1 MPDQFG
7 KLFASAHGVDVHA
20 AVVEIARVS
29 GHVEICGYALGEIA
43 EALHAPLN
51 EVTPGNNVRSGH
63 GAGIQGSARE
73 KHDNRRL
80 VLLRTSAVGKLLLAF
95 SAIGVLLG
103 QQSGAPSGL
112 DEAAA
117 DFEQGRAA
125 EAGQKLDAILKDHP
139 ADLRALVLQGAVLD
153 SLQRY
158 SEAESYHLRA
168 LKLAP
173 GSAQVLNNAANH
185 YLVSED
191 RRRARELYLKV
202 IAVDPHHVNAN
213 LQLAQMSV
221 EEKRGSEALAYL
233 NRLGD
238 AANSDPAALLVR
250 ARALALTG
258 RCADAGT
265 LLGNLEGQ
273 AGGGP
278 SLFFSTGLAFAECK
292 KYDEAE
298 RSFSRALD
306 ANPKN
311 PEILY
316 NLGLAALEAGHA
328 PRATAVLETA
338 LKERPDDVDSL
349 HALARA
355 YLKQDRPVDAAALL
369 TKAQK
374 LAPGRADVLLL
385 LAQVSYHL
393 EFYEDAAASYTR
405 YIKLKPDD
413 DVARRE
419 RGMSLACA
427 NQPVSALADLD
438 WYVRKHPR
446 DATGLYELAI
456 AEHFA
461 DRGKAFQALDRALAL
476 DPTMIQAHYTRAV
489 LNIEEQKP
497 AGAID
502 DLRFVLE
509 REPANSRV
517 LVHLGQAYL
526 EANRPG
532 EAAEVLRRA
541 IDLAPGQPAALLHYH
556 KALEQLGRKEEAA
569 AVLSRLKQADS
580 ASEFRK
586 PQAGLIDYL
595 SLSPAEQRARYLAN
609 LRKNAED
616 YPADPRWKIRLGK
629 ELLAEGK
636 SAEALEAFRPLKM
649 AVSAPEILASCGRI
663 LLEVEQYELA
673 RQFLEP
679 ALAAAPALSAARLDL
694 AIVLFRLQGAGAALE
709 ELDKTP
715 AADRKGDYYL
725 LRAQILDSQSKMQ
738 EAAEALN
745 QGMHAAPARPG
756 LYLQAAGFLLKHKLH
771 EKALALLEQAS
782 RLLPDDR
789 DLLLAQAVTLAVIPR
804 DDDAQKLLAKIQSR
818 WPEWDRPYLVNGMIL
833 EIQLKSAEALPLLET
848 AIALG
853 ANSPEGYYYQALA
866 ITHARPNDL
875 ESAHTAIARALA
887 LTSKDSYI
895 FLLAGKISLA
905 RKEYAAAVE
914 QLVRATH
921 LLPTLIP
928 AHYALHDAYKA
939 IGDEQ
944 KSAAELEAIQHIADE
959 NAASDKSP
967 FPIEDFVF
975 TVRPPS

>member
-1 MPDQFG
+1 MLRLSPFG
-7 KLFASAHGVDVHA
+7 KLVLALT
-20 AVVEIARVS
+20 AV
-29 GHVEICGYALGEIA
+29 
-43 EALHAPLN
+43 
-51 EVTPGNNVRSGH
+51 
-63 GAGIQGSARE
+63 
-73 KHDNRRL
+73 
-80 VLLRTSAVGKLLLAF
+80 
-95 SAIGVLLG
+95 GVLLSQIG
-103 QQSGAPSGL
+103 VPTGL

-117 DFEQGRAA
+117 DFEQGRTA

-139 ADLRALVLQGAVLD
+139 ADLRALVLKAAVLD
-153 SLQRY
+153 ALDRPA
-158 SEAESYHLRA
+158 EAESYYQRA

-185 YLVSED
+185 YLASGD
-191 RRRARELYLKV
+191 RRRARDLYLRA

-213 LQLAQMSV
+213 LQLAGMSV
-221 EEKRGSEALAYL
+221 EEKRGAEALAYL

-238 AANSDPAALLVR
+238 AVNTDAAALMVR

-258 RCADAGT
+258 RCADADK
-265 LLGNLEGQ
+265 LLDRLEGQ
-273 AGGGP
+273 RGAGL

-292 KYDEAE
+292 QYDNAE

-306 ANPKN
+306 ADPKN

-328 PRATAVLETA
+328 PRAIAALEPVLN
-338 LKERPDDVDSL
+338 ERPDDADCL
-349 HALARA
+349 YALSRA
-355 YLKQDRPVDAAALL
+355 YLKQDRSVDAAALL

-393 EFYEDAAASYTR
+393 AFYEDAAASYTR
-405 YIKLKPDD
+405 YLKVKPEDD
-413 DVARRE
+413 AARRE

-427 NQPVSALADLD
+427 NQPASALADLD

-446 DATGLYELAI
+446 DAMGFYELAV
-456 AEHFA
+456 AEHFT
-461 DRGKAFQALDRALAL
+461 DRGKAFQSLDRALAL
-476 DPTMIQAHYTRAV
+476 DPAMIQAHYTRAL

-497 AGAID
+497 AAAID
-502 DLRFVLE
+502 DLRFIVE
-509 REPANSRV
+509 REPANYRV

-526 EANRPG
+526 DANRAG
-532 EAAEVLRRA
+532 EAAEVLKRA

-556 KALEQLGRKEEAA
+556 KALQQLGRNEEAA

-580 ASEFRK
+580 AAEFRQ

-595 SLSPAEQRARYLAN
+595 SLSPDEQRARYLAN
-609 LRKNAED
+609 LRKNVED
-616 YPADPRWKIRLGK
+616 YPSDPRWKIRLGQ

-636 SAEALEAFRPLKM
+636 FADAQEIFRSLKM
-649 AVSAPEILASCGRI
+649 ASPDPQVLAGCGRI
-663 LLEVEQYELA
+663 LLEAEQYDQA

-694 AIVLFRLQGAGAALE
+694 AIVRFRLQSAAAALE
-709 ELDKTP
+709 ELDQTP

-725 LRAQILDSQSKMQ
+725 LRAQILDSQGKIP

-745 QGMHAAPARPG
+745 QGIAAAPTRPS
-756 LYLQAAGFLLKHKLH
+756 LYLQAAGFLFKHKQH
-771 EKALALLEQAS
+771 EKALTLLSEAS

-804 DDDAQKLLAKIQSR
+804 DEDAQKLLAKIQAR

-853 ANSPEGYYYQALA
+853 ANSPGAYYYQALA

-875 ESAHTAIARALA
+875 ESAHNAIARAVA
-887 LTSKDSYI
+887 LTSKDPYI

-914 QLVRATH
+914 QLSQATH

-944 KSAAELEAIQHIADE
+944 KSAAELEAIQQIADQ
-959 NAASDKSP
+959 NAASEKSP
-967 FPIEDFVF
+967 FPVEDFVF
-975 TVRPPS
+975 TVRPPG

>member
-1 MPDQFG
+1 MPRLSSSG
-7 KLFASAHGVDVHA
+7 KL
-20 AVVEIARVS
+20 IL
-29 GHVEICGYALGEIA
+29 AL
-43 EALHAPLN
+43 
-51 EVTPGNNVRSGH
+51 T
-63 GAGIQGSARE
+63 
-73 KHDNRRL
+73 
-80 VLLRTSAVGKLLLAF
+80 
-95 SAIGVLLG
+95 AIGVLLG
-103 QQSGAPSGL
+103 QTGAPAGL

-117 DFEQGRAA
+117 DFEQGRTA

-139 ADLRALVLQGAVLD
+139 ADLRALVLKAAVLD
-153 SLQRY
+153 ALDHHA
-158 SEAESYHLRA
+158 EAESYYQRA

-185 YLVSED
+185 YLASGD
-191 RRRARELYLKV
+191 RRRARELYLKA
-202 IAVDPHHVNAN
+202 IAADPHHVNAN
-213 LQLAQMSV
+213 LQLAEMSV
-221 EEKRGSEALAYL
+221 EDKRGAEALAYL

-238 AANSDPAALLVR
+238 AMNSDAAALLVR

-258 RCADAGT
+258 RCADAGR
-265 LLGNLEGQ
+265 LLESLEGQ
-273 AGGGP
+273 AGAGP
-278 SLFFSTGLAFAECK
+278 SLFFTTGLAFAECK
-292 KYDEAE
+292 KYDQAE

-306 ANPKN
+306 ADPKN
-311 PEILY
+311 FEFLY

-328 PRATAVLETA
+328 PRATTVLETA
-338 LKERPDDVDSL
+338 LKERPDDVDCL
-349 HALARA
+349 YALSGA
-355 YLKQDRPVDAAALL
+355 YMKQDQPVDAAALL

-405 YIKLKPDD
+405 YLKLKPDD
-413 DVARRE
+413 DAARRE

-427 NQPVSALADLD
+427 DQPASALADLD

-446 DATGLYELAI
+446 DATGFYELAI

-476 DPTMIQAHYTRAV
+476 DPGMIQAHYTRAL
-489 LNIEEQKP
+489 LNIEEQKS
-497 AGAID
+497 AEAID
-502 DLRFVLE
+502 DLRFVLA
-509 REPANSRV
+509 REPADYKV

-526 EANRPG
+526 DADRAG
-532 EAAEVLRRA
+532 EAAEVLKRA
-541 IDLAPGQPAALLHYH
+541 VDLAPSQPAALLHYH
-556 KALEQLGRKEEAA
+556 KALARLGRKEEAV

-580 ASEFRK
+580 AAQFRK

-595 SLSPAEQRARYLAN
+595 SLSPAEQRARYLTN
-609 LRKNAED
+609 LRKNVED

-629 ELLAEGK
+629 ELLADGK
-636 SAEALEAFRPLKM
+636 SAEAQEIFRSVKTSVPD
-649 AVSAPEILASCGRI
+649 PEILANCGRI
-663 LLEVEQYELA
+663 LLEADQYELA
-673 RQFLEP
+673 RQFLER
-679 ALAAAPALSAARLDL
+679 ALAAAPAFSAARLDL
-694 AIVLFRLQGAGAALE
+694 AIVLFRLESASAALE

-725 LRAQILDSQSKMQ
+725 LRAQILDSQGKMQ

-745 QGMHAAPARPG
+745 QGIAAAPTRPS

-771 EKALALLEQAS
+771 EKALALLDQAS
-782 RLLPDDR
+782 RVLPDDR

-804 DDDAQKLLAKIQSR
+804 DDDAQKLLTKIQAR

-853 ANSPEGYYYQALA
+853 ANSPGAYYYQALA
-866 ITHARPNDL
+866 ITHARPDDL
-875 ESAHTAIARALA
+875 ESAHNAIARAVA
-887 LTSKDSYI
+887 LTSNDPYI

-905 RKEYAAAVE
+905 RKEYAAAVA
-914 QLVRATH
+914 QLVQATH

-928 AHYALHDAYKA
+928 AHYALHDAYQA
-939 IGDEQ
+939 IGDKQ
-944 KSAAELEAIQHIADE
+944 KSAAELEAIQRIADQ
-959 NAASDKSP
+959 NAASDVSP
-967 FPIEDFVF
+967 FPVEDFVF